1 MQEPHNPLT
10 ELLNA
15 DQKLWQHLPSS
26 FPYILPRIVPL
37 KKDAPSE
44 ICLCAPGGN
53 GLLYRGHS
61 YVSSDPH
68 APFVILREID
78 EDPRAPLVPICMASL
93 TLRDM
98 NVSSSHQAT
107 IIWPDNE

>member
-44 ICLCAPGGN
+44 ICYARREATDYCIAGTVMYLQI
-53 GLLYRGHS
+53 HM
-61 YVSSDPH
+61 PH
-68 APFVILREID
+68 LSFFGR
-78 EDPRAPLVPICMASL
+78 
-93 TLRDM
+93 
-98 NVSSSHQAT
+98 
-107 IIWPDNE
+107 